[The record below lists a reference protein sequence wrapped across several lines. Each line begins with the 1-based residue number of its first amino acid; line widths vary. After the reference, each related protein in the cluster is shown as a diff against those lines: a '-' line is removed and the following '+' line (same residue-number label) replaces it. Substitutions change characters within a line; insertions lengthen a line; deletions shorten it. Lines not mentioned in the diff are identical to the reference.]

1 MMKLKTILLGIS
13 LLLIMSQSFAQDYDT
28 ISMKEDFD
36 FYSENLVFNGYKFC
50 TIHPD
55 KDWNIFGDAISK
67 IIDGYI
73 DMYLATK
80 DKAYLYKVVHQSMCI
95 IENRNDINPEA
106 STKTPKWTETE
117 MSTYT
122 DGYTIGALSRFIY
135 LVRVMEPALMN
146 EPLYQ
151 FDEINPENY
160 SPSTCNCN
168 FTKKNFLTF
177 GEYADWLEKRT
188 RETLDYFVY
197 GGLWSYEKGMLQ
209 PTGTLVIN
217 MQTGFAR
224 SLLYLGLSTDNK
236 EYLRMADTIAAL
248 HKKPVRFNDACT
260 KRRYNAPVLR
270 LNQDKNSYWWYHSGW
285 SISYRE
291 CFRSLFIKEP
301 NFNAYTQYIEDVNHG
316 MMVMLFPYEY
326 YKYRNGTI
334 FTQIDMLRFRNTFV
348 NNLYDNGRYN
358 LGVDGSNGTTY
369 PEARYDLEQLK
380 TIKLTGAISF
390 ASWSDFD
397 SIAPAKSPKAYDIIM
412 NDYLKLFYNKS
423 KVDSY
428 YKGQKCFG
436 HAQLVYQQWQREKVS
451 LTLFN
456 RDMVYNQDF
465 TVLGSITIDPTTNR
479 NAINTTKKPFAHPKE
494 FTDGGAPAR
503 FVIEPDVEVQL
514 NAGES
519 IRIKEG
525 FYVKK
530 GAKFK
535 ASISTEGEK

>member
-1 MMKLKTILLGIS
+1 MIKLKYILICLS
-13 LLLIMSQSFAQDYDT
+13 LLIVFSKSFAQDYDT
-28 ISMKEDFD
+28 IAMKEDFD
-36 FYSENLVFNGYKFC
+36 FYSENLIFNGYKIC
-50 TIHPD
+50 SIHPD
-55 KDWNIFGDAISK
+55 KDWNTFGDAISK

-80 DKAYLYKVVHQSMCI
+80 DKAYLYKVVHQSLCI

-122 DGYTIGALSRFIY
+122 DGYIIGAFSRFIY
-135 LVRVMEPALMN
+135 LVRILEPDLIN
-146 EPLYQ
+146 EPL
-151 FDEINPENY
+151 FLFEEINPDTY
-160 SPSTCNCN
+160 SPNTCNCN
-168 FTKKNFLTF
+168 YTKTKFNTF
-177 GEYADWLEKRT
+177 GEYTDWLEKRT

-209 PTGTLVIN
+209 PTGTLIIN

-248 HKKPVRFNDACT
+248 HKTPVRFNDACA

-270 LNQDKNSYWWYHSGW
+270 LNRDKNSYWWYHSGW
-285 SISYRE
+285 SVSYRE

-326 YKYRNGTI
+326 YKYRGGSI
-334 FTQIDMLRFRNTFV
+334 FTQTDMLRFRNTFV
-348 NNLYDNGRYN
+348 YNLYDNGKYN
-358 LGVDGSNGTTY
+358 IGVDGSNGTTY
-369 PEARYDLEQLK
+369 PEARYDAEQMK
-380 TIKLTGAISF
+380 SIKYTGAISF
-390 ASWSDFD
+390 ASWSEFD
-397 SIAPAKSPKAYDIIM
+397 SLAQENSPKAYDIIM
-412 NDYLKLFYNKS
+412 HDYLALFYNKS
-423 KVDSY
+423 KVDDY
-428 YKGQKCFG
+428 YRGQKCFG
-436 HAQLVYQQWQREKVS
+436 HAQLVNLQWHREKVS

-465 TVLGSITIDPTTNR
+465 VVPGSLTIDPTTNR
-479 NAINTTKKPFAHPKE
+479 NAINTSKKPFAHPKD
-494 FTDGGAPAR
+494 FTDSRELNR
-503 FVIEPDVEVQL
+503 FVIEPEIEVNL
-514 NAGES
+514 KAGDS
-519 IRIKEG
+519 IRIKKG

-535 ASISTEGEK
+535 ASIVTENK